1 MAMNNYAHRI
11 SVVGIT
17 GYAGQELN
25 RLLASHPGIGISGRF
40 ASKADEKSGAEP
52 FSMEKLRSFSPD
64 VVVLATEHE
73 LSMHLV
79 PELLSSGYRVVDMS
93 GAFRM
98 KDPQLYTEWYGFE
111 HTVPA
116 LLKEAVYGLPEYFA
130 DSIRTARLVANP
142 GCYATAAILPLAPLY
157 KARAIDAASVVV
169 VDGKS
174 GVSGAGRQPKQHTH
188 YCEVNEN
195 LSAYSVLQHRHT
207 PEMVSYIPGATFDR
221 FVFTPHLIPITR
233 GILNTIVLRTP
244 DRISVR
250 SILAEAYAR
259 EPFVRVLPEGQLPNV
274 QSVARTNFCSIGVVT
289 KGLNTVVVSAIDNL
303 VKGAAGQVVQNL
315 NLMLGY
321 DQAVGLS

>member
-1 MAMNNYAHRI
+1 MGMNNYAHHV

-17 GYAGQELN
+17 GYAGQELE
-25 RLLASHPGIGISGRF
+25 RLLASHPGIGIAGRF
-40 ASKADEKSGAEP
+40 ASKADEKSGAEA
-52 FSMEKLRSFSPD
+52 FSMEKLRSSSPD

-73 LSMHLV
+73 LSMHMV
-79 PELLSSGYRVVDMS
+79 PELLNDGYRVVDMS

-98 KDPQLYTEWYGFE
+98 KDAQLYPQWYGFE
-111 HTVPA
+111 HAVPT
-116 LLKEAVYGLPEYFA
+116 LLKEAIYGMPEYFA
-130 DSIRTARLVANP
+130 DSIRNARLVANP

-157 KARAIDAASVVV
+157 KAKAIDPASVVV

-188 YCEVNEN
+188 FCEVNEN
-195 LSAYSVLQHRHT
+195 LSAYGILQHRHT
-207 PEMVSYIPGATFDR
+207 PEMIAYIPGAAVDR

-244 DRISVR
+244 DRVSVR
-250 SILAEAYAR
+250 SILAETYAK
-259 EPFVRVLPEGQLPNV
+259 EPFVRVLPEGQLPDV
-274 QSVARTNFCSIGVVT
+274 RSVARTNFCSIGVVT
-289 KGLNTVVVSAIDNL
+289 KGSNTVIVSAIDNL
-303 VKGAAGQVVQNL
+303 VKGASGQAIQNL

>member
-1 MAMNNYAHRI
+1 MHNYAHRI

-17 GYAGQELN
+17 GYAGQELD

-98 KDPQLYTEWYGFE
+98 KDPQLYTQWYGFE
-111 HTVPA
+111 HTVPE
-116 LLKEAVYGLPEYFA
+116 LLNEAVYGMPEYFA
-130 DSIRTARLVANP
+130 ASIRSARLVANP

-157 KARAIDAASVVV
+157 KAGAIDPASVVV

-174 GVSGAGRQPKQHTH
+174 GVSGAGRAPKQHTH
-188 YCEVNEN
+188 FCEVHEN
-195 LSAYSVLQHRHT
+195 LSAYGVLQHRHT
-207 PEMVSYIPGATFDR
+207 PEMISYIPGATFDR
-221 FVFTPHLIPITR
+221 FIFTPHLIPITR

-250 SILAEAYAR
+250 SILAEAYAK
-259 EPFVRVLPEGQLPNV
+259 EPFVRVLPEGQLPDV
-274 QSVARTNFCSIGVVT
+274 HSVSRTNFCSIGVVT
-289 KGLNTVVVSAIDNL
+289 KGLNTIMVSAIDNL
-303 VKGAAGQVVQNL
+303 VKGAAGQAIQNL

-321 DQAVGLS
+321 DQTVGLSR